1 MGKTIRREPVT
12 SSIPAAPEY
21 KFLNIT
27 NFSGLEKSSNPFVV
41 NSNTASDCL
50 NVYVDEDNALSTRP
64 RLNLITNL
72 VFDAFDKESNLEHTS
87 TPIGLYNTSTGF
99 LFHVLD
105 GDVPRLIRMFVDN
118 DVVTNIQDI
127 RNVPKN
133 MTTKLNILEQNETI
147 YVLTNNEYLL
157 ITPDGLMK
165 AVDGYI
171 PTTRVGKNKLVQKK
185 TDSGQ
190 ITSEYDV
197 MGSEFETYNLL
208 SDKYKETYFWD
219 GTWSVDEI
227 KQQNTDVIEN
237 KYISS
242 KENKLKYS
250 DGTDYDGVLY
260 QTIPQLTNSSYD
272 KLMYFLAKK
281 GNFVVVFGVDETGV
295 IVDNT
300 IEYIF
305 ELPAYMFTDDFNRKI
320 NCSANG
326 LSFAYLDSDRIVYRR
341 RETRQDKIMSED
353 GYLMNGITNS
363 YITIDDEHLVCNRF
377 MNDKCFAFSPD
388 GKVLAYRRNAEV
400 IALLY
405 SLEDNT
411 YYTLNTS
418 VPGTNFVIGQST
430 ILKHF
435 ILTESTNS
443 WLTLYTKEF
452 DDTQGEIG
460 TMHITTPWDYSE
472 HADKTKI
479 TVSDTGRSFCI
490 SSRVDDSNN
499 NVVKSG
505 IWLYPA
511 TYDEDGNVDGMQLS
525 PITVVESFKNEKWCN
540 MSFLYTNDE
549 RRIYFKND
557 STAGMFSAVS
567 GGELSSDLEITSDLI
582 MGYAESKFIKGVSNN
597 ILYHDSFL
605 FESSE
610 PLLTI
615 TRTIDNEQNFLN
627 IEKYHLLKEI
637 FNKSTLYERF
647 NNNIWFASGNHVFY
661 TEYNN
666 PAYIPVHNYNDL
678 GEGEEAIT
686 GFCIIN
692 DNVLAAYK
700 KHKIYIINPITVN
713 NKQTYSFTE
722 TKNIIGNDVI
732 NAPILSILTER
743 PLLVS
748 LNGIYALNQLQNVQ
762 SSDRIT
768 TLLSEEINPMWL
780 NESKIDV
787 HKCITRNF
795 LYWTYFIIPHK
806 KTSSLIK
813 DRDCT
818 KIYLL
823 DNRTDSWFYWEL
835 PIYTV
840 SVVDKN
846 NKLYF
851 LSDNASLYTL
861 ETSDVLSKINKNLT
875 EYYDAIGDNASNILK
890 QKNKTIIQI
899 IPWYWTSQILSLN
912 TINYSKRLVDTTFV
926 LTDTDSTDQYAL
938 NYKFKAFRKN
948 KNAETTELTL
958 SNDIEYVESITKRT
972 MIPRFNFLQFTLSNT
987 EDDQQLNNNKL
998 RLVGIGL
1005 KYVLLGGLY

>member
-1 MGKTIRREPVT
+1 MGTTIRRQPIT
-12 SSIPAAPEY
+12 TSIPAAPDY

-27 NFSGLEKSSNPFVV
+27 NFGGIQKSSNPFVTS
-41 NSNTASDCL
+41 SNTASDCL

-64 RLNLITNL
+64 RLNLLTNL

-105 GDVPRLIRMFVDN
+105 DGVPRLIRMFVDN
-118 DVVTNIQDI
+118 DVVTAIQDI
-127 RNVPKN
+127 RNVPTN
-133 MTTKLNILEQNETI
+133 MTARLNILEQNETI
-147 YVLTNNEYLL
+147 YVLTNNEYLI

-185 TDSGQ
+185 NDSGQ

-197 MGSEFETYNLL
+197 LGSAFEAYNLL

-219 GTWSVDEI
+219 GTWSIDEI
-227 KQQNTDVIEN
+227 KQQDTDVIEN

-260 QTIPQLTNSSYD
+260 QTIPQLTNSSHD

-281 GNFVVVFGVDETGV
+281 GNFVVVFGVDEKGV

-305 ELPAYMFTDDFNRKI
+305 ELPAYMFTDDFHKKI
-320 NCSANG
+320 TCSANG
-326 LSFAYLDSDRIVYRR
+326 LSFAYLDSDRISYRR
-341 RETRQDKIMSED
+341 RETRQDKIMTED
-353 GYLMNGITNS
+353 GYVMSGITIGSISLENKQPVSNS
-363 YITIDDEHLVCNRF
+363 L
-377 MNDKCFAFSPD
+377 MNDKYFAFSPD
-388 GKVLAYRRNAEV
+388 GKVLAYRRAEDV
-400 IALLY
+400 IALWY
-405 SLEDNT
+405 SLDDNT
-411 YYTLNTS
+411 HYTLNTFVS
-418 VPGTNFVIGQST
+418 GTNFVIGQST
-430 ILKHF
+430 IFKHF
-435 ILTESTNS
+435 LLTESANS

-452 DDTQGEIG
+452 DDTLGEIG
-460 TMHITTPWDYSE
+460 TVNIPTPWDYSE
-472 HADKTKI
+472 RANKMKI
-479 TVSDTGRSFCI
+479 TLSDTGLSFCI
-490 SSRVDDSNN
+490 SSRVDDVHNN
-499 NVVKSG
+499 FVKSG
-505 IWLYPA
+505 MWLYPT
-511 TYDEDGNVDGMQLS
+511 TYDEDGNVDSMRLS
-525 PITVVESFKNEKWCN
+525 PITVVESFKSEKWCN

-557 STAGMFSAVS
+557 STAGMFSAVT
-567 GGELSSDLEITSDLI
+567 GGELSSDLEITSDLN
-582 MGYAESKFIKGVSNN
+582 MGYAESKFIKGVNNN
-597 ILYHDSFL
+597 ILCHDSFL

-610 PLLTI
+610 PLLII
-615 TRTIDNEQNFLN
+615 TRTIDTEQNFLN
-627 IEKYHLLKEI
+627 IEKYQLLKEI

-647 NNNIWFASGNHVFY
+647 NNNVWFASGNYVFY

-666 PAYIPVHNYNDL
+666 PSYIPVSNNNDL
-678 GEGEEAIT
+678 GESVEAIT

-700 KHKIYIINPITVN
+700 KHKIYIINPITIN

-732 NAPILSILTER
+732 DAPILSILTER

-806 KTSSLIK
+806 KVSSLVK
-813 DRDCT
+813 DRDYT

-835 PIYTV
+835 PIYTI

-875 EYYDAIGDNASNILK
+875 EYYDAIGDNASKIV
-890 QKNKTIIQI
+890 QRKNKTIIQL
-899 IPWYWTSQILSLN
+899 IPWHWTSQILSLN

-926 LTDTDSTDQYAL
+926 LTDTDSSDQYAL

-998 RLVGIGL
+998 RLVGLGL